1 MAVVEF
7 ERGVDISRDP
17 SLLLNQTA
25 CHCCAGGRTE
35 HQVVHIWKC
44 GTRRR
49 GEERRGRQIHRFYVI
64 DLKAAKFSFLFF
76 TPFVAILAMH
86 VTTTG

>member
-1 MAVVEF
+1 MCGKVGGEEGVRVAVVEF

-49 GEERRGRQIHRFYVI
+49 GEERRDEADRYTGST
-64 DLKAAKFSFLFF
+64 LS
-76 TPFVAILAMH
+76 IL
-86 VTTTG
+86 GSKI